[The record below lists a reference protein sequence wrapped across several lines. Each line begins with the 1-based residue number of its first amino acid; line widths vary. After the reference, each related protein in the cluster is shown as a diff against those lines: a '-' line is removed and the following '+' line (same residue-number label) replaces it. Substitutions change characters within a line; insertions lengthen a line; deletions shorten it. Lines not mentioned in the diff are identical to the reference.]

1 LLKAGERIMNLE
13 RAFIVREGFGRKQ
26 DTFPR
31 RMLTE
36 HLKFEGVS
44 EEGSIVKD
52 LDAFLDRYYSVRG
65 WTSNG
70 APTAE
75 KINELGLGKIV

>member
-1 LLKAGERIMNLE
+1 
-13 RAFIVREGFGRKQ
+13 
-26 DTFPR
+26 
-31 RMLTE
+31 MLTE